1 MTAAVLRFPQD
12 RIASFTTSFGAAD
25 VASYE
30 IIGTKGILRVD
41 PAYEYAM
48 PLKHYL
54 TIDSKT
60 TTRTFPRRDQF
71 APELLYFSDCI
82 IRNIEPE
89 PSGEDGLQDVR
100 VVRALYRAAETGR
113 PVKLAPARLEKRP
126 GIKQV
131 KRRPPVTKPRLIK
144 VESASA

>member
-113 PVKLAPARLEKRP
+113 PVKLAPAPAGCEETRDKTSKAAAP
-126 GIKQV
+126 GD
-131 KRRPPVTKPRLIK
+131 
-144 VESASA
+144 